1 MRDELERSR
10 NCDPVVHRAGKVSS
24 AYQERISARK
34 AAWTPGPHAEKR
46 SYSES
51 PDGIGMFDHCLSGSG
66 KIALAAADARRTWP
80 RPRPTVNTGH
90 ALDSPASPT
99 RRRFLAWIP
108 VLAAT
113 SSPGTS
119 TSRPYC
125 SSSRPPGAVWQ
136 NMGSLPGGTSL
147 GLMAVC
153 HRTVIGDRS
162 SPPHASFSSSATPN
176 PRGMIR
182 NCRTTRAR

>member
-1 MRDELERSR
+1 MR
-10 NCDPVVHRAGKVSS
+10 RAGKVSS
-24 AYQERISARK
+24 AYQERISARRSRMDAGAHPK
-34 AAWTPGPHAEKR
+34 KL
-46 SYSES
+46 SYSEF
-51 PDGIGMFDHCLSGSG
+51 PDGIGMFDRWQSGSG
-66 KIALAAADARRTWP
+66 KIAWQAPILAAHGLGQGLKVQDEHRT
-80 RPRPTVNTGH
+80 RPRFARP
-90 ALDSPASPT
+90 PT
-99 RRRFLAWIP
+99 RRRFLASIP
-108 VLAAT
+108 VSPAA
-113 SSPGTS
+113 SSPGAS

-125 SSSRPPGAVWQ
+125 SSSRPLSAVWQ